1 MKPELHKCASQKF
14 DEGCREFA
22 STCKCRGFSVSTK
35 DTCDRMDRNYFYLTE
50 TGYRKHIFQ
59 RFGTLKQPI
68 FECTSFQ
75 NLTCNAAKKDFKKGI
90 WEFM

>member
-1 MKPELHKCASQKF
+1 
-14 DEGCREFA
+14 
-22 STCKCRGFSVSTK
+22 
-35 DTCDRMDRNYFYLTE
+35 MDQNYFYLTE

>member
-1 MKPELHKCASQKF
+1 MI
-14 DEGCREFA
+14 
-22 STCKCRGFSVSTK
+22 VSTK